1 MSGTLYLTKKVG
13 ISAAHRL
20 HNAAWSEEKNLAVFG
35 KCARPGG
42 HGHNYVL
49 EVTVCGRADPDTGMV
64 IDLKTMKEIIRREV
78 WARCDHRDFN
88 RDVPFM
94 KGRIPT
100 AENIVIAMWE
110 VLEPAFGKGILYRL
124 RLHETDRN
132 VVEYYGPEDGEDAAA
147 AGRAEAVREERNR
160 S

>member
-1 MSGTLYLTKKVG
+1 MSGRLYLTKKVA
-13 ISAAHRL
+13 ICAAHRL
-20 HNAAWSEEKNLAVFG
+20 HNPAWSDERNLAVFG

-49 EVTVCGRADPDTGMV
+49 EVTVCGRADPETGMV
-64 IDLKTMKEIIRREV
+64 IDLKEMKETIRREV
-78 WARCDHRDFN
+78 WSKCDHRDFN

-100 AENIVIAMWE
+100 AENIAIAIWE
-110 VLEPAFGKGILYRL
+110 VLEPAFGRGTLFRI
-124 RLHETDRN
+124 RLHETERN
-132 VVEYYGPEDGEDAAA
+132 VVEYFGPGERAA
-147 AGRAEAVREERNR
+147 AGGAGAGREERNR